1 MVERPILMSGPMVR
15 AILEGRKT
23 QTRRVIKVQPVQ
35 SKTDPAVYGWGGEDG
50 CFYATTDTDD
60 LVCPYGV
67 PGDRLWVRE
76 TTKREP
82 FMPRSMAMCGAY
94 IADGERVLDPKGFDF
109 AWWYSKP
116 VCPGIHMPRWACRLL
131 LEVTAVRV
139 ERLQE
144 ISEADAK
151 AEGVDH
157 VRLLV
162 SGKVEYVAQPVNAFD
177 TRPLAYRMLWDSLNA
192 KRAPWA
198 SNPWVW
204 VVEFRR
210 LDER

>member
-76 TTKREP
+76 TWTVHFPQYIKDADEPTCYRADYSNKELRETLLP
-82 FMPRSMAMCGAY
+82 SWRPS
-94 IADGERVLDPKGFDF
+94 
-109 AWWYSKP
+109 
-116 VCPGIHMPRWACRLL
+116 IHMPRARCRLV
-131 LEVTAVRV
+131 LEVTGVRV
-139 ERLQE
+139 ERLQA
-144 ISEADAK
+144 ISDADAL
-151 AEGVDH
+151 AEGVEHLPQCVGPGIDH
-157 VRLLV
+157 RT
-162 SGKVEYVAQPVNAFD
+162 SYVA
-177 TRPLAYRMLWDSLNA
+177 LWDSLNA